1 MLLRLVFVCSAVVL
15 FTAATPAGVVAAP
28 RPQPDNGLRQLW
40 SRFPLAPKPDTVV
53 TTGSVK
59 ARTSVPA
66 HEARSNQPRA
76 PQTHGSHISALWL
89 LPAAVCAL
97 IVCAFAWT
105 WTRAQRGFEKTST
118 GGSSGMV
125 LRRKDQEAVEHRA
138 AERSAPGNEVQD
150 ASEGAVS
157 EQSVADHVKQYLG
170 APSQG
175 KSDAAEVGGHIAAVL
190 VAAESAAEQLR
201 EEAERSA
208 QRTQQEA
215 EEAAE
220 EIRARA
226 VAEAEAQT
234 GEARRQSAAWQEEA
248 RAARAD
254 ADRYAETRARE
265 ADEAATRLLRDAENR
280 ASEFA
285 EAAAER
291 HGMLLDDITTCETRI
306 QQMAVSLRE
315 VADRLDAVAD
325 AGVDSVLDR
334 ELVWRVSD
342 EAKGGSGK

>member
-1 MLLRLVFVCSAVVL
+1 L
-15 FTAATPAGVVAAP
+15 T
-28 RPQPDNGLRQLW
+28 QLW
-40 SRFPLAPKPDTVV
+40 SRFPLAPKPDTV
-53 TTGSVK
+53 TTTSSVK

-66 HEARSNQPRA
+66 HKARSNQPRA
-76 PQTHGSHISALWL
+76 PQAHGSYISALWL
-89 LPAAVCAL
+89 VPAAVCAF
-97 IVCAFAWT
+97 IVCAFT
-105 WTRAQRGFEKTST
+105 LRLTRAERGFEKTST

-125 LRRKDQEAVEHRA
+125 FRRKDQEAVEHWT
-138 AERSAPGNEVQD
+138 AERSAFDSEAQD

-157 EQSVADHVKQYLG
+157 EQSVAHHVKQYVG
-170 APSQG
+170 AGSEG
-175 KSDAAEVGGHIAAVL
+175 KSDAAQVGGHIAAVL
-190 VAAESAAEQLR
+190 AAAESAAEQLR
-201 EEAERSA
+201 EEAERNA

-234 GEARRQSAAWQEEA
+234 GEARRQAAALVEET

-254 ADRYAETRARE
+254 ADRYAETRVRE
-265 ADEAATRLLRDAENR
+265 ADEAATRLLGDAEKR
-280 ASEFA
+280 ASELA
-285 EAAAER
+285 EAAGER
-291 HGMLLDDITTCETRI
+291 HGMLMDDITTCETRM

-325 AGVDSVLDR
+325 ARVDSVLDR

-342 EAKGGSGK
+342 VAKRGSGNEN